1 MSSFWQVFH
10 YYQGPLRGLFYMP
23 ARWLIVP
30 FEQIESYLP
39 RNGLVIDV
47 GCGEGVMATLL
58 AIKSSKRRVLGIDV
72 NKNKINLAKK
82 VSSLIPNL
90 TFEQKD
96 AFNKSLPRANG
107 LVLSDF
113 LHHLPFEKHEELISS
128 LSNIL
133 NSSGVMVIK
142 EIDLKDGVRSKIS
155 RFFDFL
161 FYPTEKVNF
170 VNSDYLANFLTK
182 LGLKVRIV
190 KVKKWFPGSTALFIC
205 KKLK

>member
-1 MSSFWQVFH
+1 
-10 YYQGPLRGLFYMP
+10 MP

-30 FEQIESYLP
+30 IEQIESYLP
-39 RNGLVIDV
+39 KNGLIIDV

-58 AIKSSKRRVLGIDV
+58 AIKSSKRKDLGIDI

-82 VSSLIPNL
+82 VSSQISNL

-96 AFNKSLPRANG
+96 AFSKNLPKANG

-113 LHHLPFEKHEELISS
+113 LHHLPSERHEELLSS

-133 NSSGVMVIK
+133 NKSGAMVIK
-142 EIDLKDGVRSKIS
+142 EIDLKDGIRSKMS
-155 RFFDFL
+155 RLFDFI

-182 LGLKVRIV
+182 LGLKVRVI
-190 KVKKWFPGSTALFIC
+190 KVKKWFPGSTTLFIC